1 MGSRSEWFEV
11 TEVFEGV
18 EAKEI
23 EAFMRVKNGGTAGFD
38 FDPDGFVRG
47 LEIGTP
53 GRAPQRRAASQE

>member
-1 MGSRSEWFEV
+1 MGSRTEWFEV

-53 GRAPQRRAASQE
+53 GRATQRRAASQE